1 MSLLTLPICKSRKFS
16 NSYWCDWG
24 GDVSLVQMSV
34 FGLIF
39 GVLCND
45 TLPPYPEEESG
56 HCSPRTPGNAGQGV
70 FFLCMGPAGAPVFV
84 SERQTLL
91 SPVSPSLRVAASVMS
106 TWASCGSWPLPR
118 FPCAED
124 LLPAGRLCVQMD
136 RCVCVL
142 HRYTLTFLMS
152 SLKCCVFRELSLAT
166 LNGIAVPSPTLFLLL
181 PQSTC
186 YLHHALSAYFFC
198 LLTCS

>member
-1 MSLLTLPICKSRKFS
+1 MSLLTLPICKSRKCS

-56 HCSPRTPGNAGQGV
+56 HCSPSTPGNAGQGV

-91 SPVSPSLRVAASVMS
+91 IPSFPFSACCCFCYVYLGLLWFLVTSAFSLCWGPPSCRDFLQGDYVCRWIAVSVFCIGTPQPSLCLHSNVVFS
-106 TWASCGSWPLPR
+106 GS
-118 FPCAED
+118 
-124 LLPAGRLCVQMD
+124 
-136 RCVCVL
+136 
-142 HRYTLTFLMS
+142 FL
-152 SLKCCVFRELSLAT
+152 
-166 LNGIAVPSPTLFLLL
+166 
-181 PQSTC
+181 
-186 YLHHALSAYFFC
+186 
-198 LLTCS
+198 